1 MKPRNPSG
9 GARNYYISVHVC
21 IPVLCKM
28 IPADHVCKRVTAMGL
43 RVKFTVPF
51 EKFPVGKSDRLEIFL
66 TEHQGTPEFRKWDA
80 L

>member
-1 MKPRNPSG
+1 
-9 GARNYYISVHVC
+9 
-21 IPVLCKM
+21 M

-66 TEHQGTPEFRKWDA
+66 TEHQGGTPEFRKWDA